1 MSMNTPRIEH
11 WSIEAAAPDPY
22 KDPQLPRGMVARG
35 IVYGHALFEDGAEI
49 LTSNIR
55 SMDTETSSMSTVRS
69 QYILGSMSPS
79 YEKWR
84 VAQGLGKRVRYAMS

>member
-1 MSMNTPRIEH
+1 MSMTPRLEH
-11 WSIEAAAPDPY
+11 WSIEEATPDGY

-35 IVYGHALFEDGAEI
+35 IVYSHPRFEDGAEI

-55 SMDTETSSMSTVRS
+55 SMDTETHSMQTVRS
-69 QYILGSMSPS
+69 QYILGTMSPS

-84 VAQGLGKRVRYAMS
+84 MAQGLGKRVRYAMS